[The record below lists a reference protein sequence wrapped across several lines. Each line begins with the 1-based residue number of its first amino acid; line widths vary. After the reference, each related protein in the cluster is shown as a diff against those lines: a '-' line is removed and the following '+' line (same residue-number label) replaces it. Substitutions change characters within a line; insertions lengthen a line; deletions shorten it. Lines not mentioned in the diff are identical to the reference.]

1 MTTWNPSENYR
12 KIAEA
17 NRTFYSLNAQ
27 QYDATENCVSDHRI
41 QSSLES
47 DLDRVI
53 SFVGK
58 PASQI
63 RALDACGGS
72 GNISLKLL
80 KRGVKVKL
88 ADISPDLQEIFRA
101 KCSERGLVPE
111 TVCSEIASF
120 LAQTEETFDLVVF
133 SSALHHLENISEV
146 LALVFKRLNPG
157 GIVFTTF
164 DPTRRDRIS
173 AVSKMLCRAE
183 YYFFKAICQTGDLP
197 KAVARRTRRILS
209 GSSAADK
216 ASVTINNDT
225 AGMLAEYHVE
235 KGIDDLEL
243 VGQLRKIGF
252 EVIAHERRADTRF
265 ALVGRMI
272 ARLGDVTSFKLILCK
287 PGRSD

>member
-1 MTTWNPSENYR
+1 MTIWNPSENYQ

-17 NRTFYSLNAQ
+17 NRTFYSQNAR

-41 QSSLES
+41 QSSLEA

-58 PASQI
+58 PALQI

-88 ADISPDLQEIFRA
+88 ADISPDLQEIFRT
-101 KCSERGLVPE
+101 KCHERGLVPE

-133 SSALHHLENISEV
+133 SSALHHLENINQV
-146 LALVFKRLNPG
+146 LALAFKRLNPG

-173 AVSKMLCRAE
+173 GISKMLCRAE
-183 YYFFKAICQTGDLP
+183 YYYFKVMYQTRDLP
-197 KAVARRTRRILS
+197 QALARRIRRILS
-209 GSSAADK
+209 GSNAANK
-216 ASVTINNDT
+216 SSITINNDT

-235 KGIDDLEL
+235 KGINDLEL
-243 VGQLRKIGF
+243 VVQLQKMGF

-265 ALVGRMI
+265 AWVGRMVE
-272 ARLGDVTSFKLILCK
+272 RLGDVTSFKLILRK
-287 PGRSD
+287 PGQSN